1 MDNPAVQAEAD
12 SSLVEATEDTPIV
25 EEGEEADSPN
35 VEATE
40 ESPAAVQPEGD
51 QEMAQETPA
60 AAADKDKVERLTKFP
75 LGRVK
80 HLMKLDPDTHM
91 ASQESVFLVT
101 KALEMFVE
109 SLAKEAFGYTE
120 KAKKKTLAKTDVDKA
135 VDTAD
140 CLAFLEGAMDD

>member
-1 MDNPAVQAEAD
+1 MDNPAVEGD
-12 SSLVEATEDTPIV
+12 SPLVEATEDTPIV
-25 EEGEEADSPN
+25 EEGEDEADSPN

-51 QEMAQETPA
+51 QQMAEETPA
-60 AAADKDKVERLTKFP
+60 AAADKVERLTKFP